1 MNIEEAVVRAL
12 KDVEYLI
19 PKLIVSLILVCIFFV
34 IAVILNRVLSKVFKI
49 VRIEEL
55 FKPLKRYLGITISF
69 TSLILGIVNVAIAL
83 TALYS
88 ISSVAFPEW
97 VNTIN
102 AILDYF
108 GRVVS
113 VVFLIAV
120 VFVAVSRIAEKI
132 AVEEKMKSFMTLI
145 MLFIV
150 IVLLI
155 DVTNLSHEIKSA
167 LAWGLSIGIG
177 ISMGV
182 FSAWFFF
189 HDLVRR

>member
-1 MNIEEAVVRAL
+1 MNIEEAVIRAL
-12 KDVEYLI
+12 RDIEFLI
-19 PKLIVSLILVCIFFV
+19 PKLILSIILVCIFFV
-34 IAVILNRVLSKVFKI
+34 IAIILNRVLSKIFEI
-49 VRIEEL
+49 VKIEEL
-55 FKPLKRYLGITISF
+55 FKPFKKYVGMSISF

-97 VNTIN
+97 VDTIN
-102 AILDYF
+102 AVLDYF

-120 VFVAVSRIAEKI
+120 VFVTVSRIAEKI

-167 LAWGLSIGIG
+167 LAWGLSIGVG

-189 HDLVRR
+189 RDIIRR

>member
-1 MNIEEAVVRAL
+1 MNIEEAVIRAL
-12 KDVEYLI
+12 KDIEFLI
-19 PKLIVSLILVCIFFV
+19 PKLVISIILVCIFFV
-34 IAVILNRVLSKVFKI
+34 IAIVLNRVLSKVFEI
-49 VRIEEL
+49 VKIEEL
-55 FKPLKRYLGITISF
+55 FKPIKRYTGMAVSF

-83 TALYS
+83 TALYT

-97 VNTIN
+97 VDIIN

-108 GRVVS
+108 ARVVS

-132 AVEEKMKSFMTLI
+132 AVEEKMKNFMTLI

-155 DVTNLSHEIKSA
+155 DVTNLSREIKSA

-189 HDLVRR
+189 RDLIRR